1 MKKIK
6 FLFSL
11 FIILGVIFLAMPNF
25 RHYFLSGLVKIP
37 SLISSMRY
45 QRHLEARSFDAV
57 VDILRDEYAFIN
69 LFSSTENK
77 FLMYFV
83 QNLNDTYKLTELVSE
98 KTYYRS
104 LVEDI
109 LNKYPPILP
118 IYDIESDILINNNE
132 SIETIINKLESE
144 NISYRPI
151 YMKGII
157 SDILQKKNSSE
168 FCPKYLSES
177 LTDNSIPYHRE
188 MLSIQNGNIASIVI
202 SNNEERI
209 AWSTITEVGGSFVR
223 LNYDNVISSDNL
235 SLVISTQLGSK
246 LTLNSLNLYNK
257 GIKYSLSDYILYSE
271 EAMFVKK
278 NQLIA
283 LDRNTKI
290 NFLFD
295 KKIDFDAIEI
305 DINILPRNPSSFDVC
320 NIYQ

>member
-6 FLFSL
+6 ILFSL
-11 FIILGVIFLAMPNF
+11 FIILGIIFLAMPSI
-25 RHYFLSGLVKIP
+25 RHYFLSGVVKIP
-37 SLISSMRY
+37 SVLSSMRY
-45 QRHLEARSFDAV
+45 QRHLEARNFDAV
-57 VDILRDEYAFIN
+57 VDILRDEYNFIN
-69 LFSSTENK
+69 LFSSSENK
-77 FLMYFV
+77 LLLYFV
-83 QNLNDTYKLTELVSE
+83 QNLNDTYQLTKLVSE

-109 LNKYPPILP
+109 LNKYPAILP
-118 IYDIESDILINNNE
+118 IYDIESNILINNNE
-132 SIETIINKLESE
+132 SIKTIINRLESE

-157 SDILQKKNSSE
+157 SDILQKKNSSAW
-168 FCPKYLSES
+168 CSKYISES

-209 AWSTITEVGGSFVR
+209 AWSTIAEVGNSFVR
-223 LNYDNVISSDNL
+223 LNYDNVISSDKL
-235 SLVISTQLGSK
+235 SLVITTQLGSK
-246 LTLNSLNLYNK
+246 LTLNGLNLYNK
-257 GIKYSLSDYILYSE
+257 GIKYSFSDYILYSE
-271 EAMFVKK
+271 EAVFVEK

-283 LDRNTKI
+283 LARNTKI

-295 KKIDFDAIEI
+295 KQVDFDAIEI
-305 DINILPRNPSSFDVC
+305 DINMLPRNPSSLDIC